1 MTALPTLNPSLLH
14 FSGLGFILM
23 IEQSLFSFS
32 SVPEKKVAY
41 PNYRIEI
48 DKRRFTFY
56 FANAVL
62 LCEALADLLR

>member
-1 MTALPTLNPSLLH
+1 
-14 FSGLGFILM
+14 M

-32 SVPEKKVAY
+32 SVPEKKVVY
-41 PNYRIEI
+41 PNHIIEI